1 MAPDHSEVVDVA
13 TRSLDRKVANS
24 NVARTRL
31 QRLMRMP
38 LKLAMSKSLRSFA
51 RARRKAVRVRAR
63 TFWGGR
69 MCVVIPEPV
78 SVNILEHGYI
88 EEGLTRTM
96 LAILRPG
103 MVLFDVGAHFGYY
116 SMLGSWLVGPTGRV
130 VSFEPTPSSLEVLR
144 ANTDALENADV
155 EGVAVWSSEGSRI
168 FTDFGSEFSA
178 FNSFFG
184 ARLEEQGELSGT
196 TFSVKTVSIDDYAE
210 RTSIRPD
217 VVKVDAESSEM
228 QVLQGMVVTL
238 KEVRPALTLEAG
250 DVGVEGAAT
259 TADYITFLEG
269 FGYVPFEC
277 SDRVLRR
284 HAPRDRYAH
293 LNLLF
298 LPEERSAEISVAS
311 R

>member
-1 MAPDHSEVVDVA
+1 MIPDRSEARDAA
-13 TRSLDRKVANS
+13 TARLDRKVANS
-24 NVARTRL
+24 NEARTRV

-38 LKLAMSKSLRSFA
+38 LTLARSKSLRSLA
-51 RARRKAVRVRAR
+51 RARRKPVRVRAK

-69 MCVVIPEPV
+69 MVVVAPEPV
-78 SVNILEHGYI
+78 SMNILEHGYI
-88 EEGLTRTM
+88 EEGLTRAM
-96 LAILRPG
+96 LAILGPG

-130 VSFEPTPSSLEVLR
+130 VSFEPTPSSIEVLR
-144 ANTDALENADV
+144 ANTDGLGNVNV
-155 EGVAVWSSEGSRI
+155 EGVAVWSSAGSRI

-184 ARLEEQGELSGT
+184 ARLEQREELSGT
-196 TFSVKTVSIDDYAE
+196 SLCVETVSVDDYAQK
-210 RTSIRPD
+210 TSIRPD

-228 QVLQGMVVTL
+228 EVLRGMVATL
-238 KEVRPALTLEAG
+238 TKSRPVLTLEGG

-259 TADYITFLEG
+259 TADCIAYLQG
-269 FGYVPFEC
+269 FGYEPFEW
-277 SDRVLRR
+277 SDRVLHRYV
-284 HAPRDRYAH
+284 PRDGHAH

-298 LPEERSAEISVAS
+298 LPEECSAAISAAS